1 MPRRLVHTP
10 PTGAP
15 RLGLLLKSLAAALHG
30 LRRGVKPGWVSGAF
44 KAALTGLL
52 LSVAT
57 AGTAQARDVAPR
69 EVQPRGALQA
79 DEAAVVRLFETSSPS
94 VAYITTETVQRSVF
108 GEERGQGAGSGFVWD
123 AQGHV
128 VTNFHVVEGARRVF
142 VQLDAGKPVEAELI
156 GAAPEYDL
164 AVVRLL
170 KLPPGLRP
178 LPLGSSRDLK
188 IGQTVYAIGNPFGL
202 SRTLTRGIVS
212 ALDRELPTANFREV
226 LGVIQTD
233 AAINPGNSGGPLL
246 DSAGRL
252 VGVNSA
258 IRSSSGSSSGIGFA
272 IPADLVNRVVP
283 SLIGKGRA
291 PLPGIGI
298 TPVRPDLVA
307 RAGIS
312 GVVIAE
318 VARGTPAA
326 VAGLQA
332 MNRRSGDLGDVIVAV
347 NGRGIETLSTFVAEL
362 DRAGIDASV
371 DLTVRRGDRER
382 KVRVKVIDLR
392 E

>member
-1 MPRRLVHTP
+1 MLRARHSVASRPALSRRLRRVL
-10 PTGAP
+10 AW
-15 RLGLLLKSLAAALHG
+15 LLLP
-30 LRRGVKPGWVSGAF
+30 VPMF
-44 KAALTGLL
+44 ILL
-52 LSVAT
+52 LAVLFALS
-57 AGTAQARDVAPR
+57 GLGQAQTRNGREAQPR
-69 EVQPRGALQA
+69 EVAPRGALLG
-79 DEAAVVRLFETSSPS
+79 DEAAVVRLFETASPS
-94 VAYITTETVQRSVF
+94 VAYITTETVQRNVF
-108 GEERGQGAGSGFVWD
+108 GEEVGQGAGSGFVWD

-142 VQLDAGKPVEAELI
+142 VQLDAGKPVEAELV

-170 KLPPGLRP
+170 KLPRELRA

-202 SRTLTRGIVS
+202 SRTLTRGLVS
-212 ALDRELPTANFREV
+212 ALDRELPTANYREV

-252 VGVNSA
+252 IGVNSA

-283 SLIGKGRA
+283 ALISRGRA

-307 RAGIS
+307 RAGVS

-326 VAGLQA
+326 QAGLVPL
-332 MNRRSGDLGDVIVAV
+332 NRRSGDLGDVIVAV
-347 NGRGIETLSTFVAEL
+347 NGRSIETLSTFVAEL
-362 DRAGIDASV
+362 DRAGIDAQV
-371 DLTVRRGDRER
+371 ELTLRRGERER
-382 KVRVKVIDLR
+382 RVRVKVIDLR